1 MIKAGAIL
9 LFIFLISN
17 ISAICSETQID
28 INSASAEELDK
39 LVGIGTAKAQAIILA
54 RPFSSLDD
62 LINVK
67 GIGEV
72 TLTNIKTQGLA
83 CVNSENKIATDNVT
97 ENVNYEI
104 TNNFSINNEVKIET
118 ISAPENLTSS
128 EEKPQETASLNPIS
142 LDAQNIKSE
151 NNKETLKR
159 NLSFY
164 GIIAIC
170 VIFGALFLYKNRKRK
185 NEFN

>member
-1 MIKAGAIL
+1 MIKVVTIL

-17 ISAICSETQID
+17 ISAVCSETQID

-39 LVGIGTAKAQAIILA
+39 LVGIGTAKAQAIIQA
-54 RPFSSLDD
+54 RPFSLLDD

-72 TLTNIKTQGLA
+72 TLANIKTQGLA
-83 CVNSENKIATDNVT
+83 CVNSENKIVVENITK
-97 ENVNYEI
+97 NVNYEI
-104 TNNFSINNEVKIET
+104 TSNFSIKNEVKTET
-118 ISAPENLTSS
+118 ISAPENLTFT
-128 EEKPQETASLNPIS
+128 EEKSQEVANLNPIS